1 MTVSIF
7 EKSKSGVGYAGISR
21 NYNVATPAAFT
32 VVLSLTKHFSC
43 IANTNWPCVKRC
55 KVTLVGYAFQVGYA
69 FSSRFG
75 NAFCY
80 QQHVRFY
87 GHLGCN
93 VILKNNRHTASVQGS
108 VRPAAAR
115 VGAGERSCA
124 EGRERGRVDT
134 NVLGLQLATINYFT
148 FKKCNNLKWIGFH
161 K

>member
-1 MTVSIF
+1 M
-7 EKSKSGVGYAGISR
+7 
-21 NYNVATPAAFT
+21 
-32 VVLSLTKHFSC
+32 LT
-43 IANTNWPCVKRC
+43 
-55 KVTLVGYAFQVGYA
+55 

-134 NVLGLQLATINYFT
+134 NVLSLQLATINYFT

-161 K
+161 KQPKLFNPVFNKDLSLQDAPVSKLNNWTGLGVTGSPHAGRDQCLSR